1 MSVSSLS
8 RRCGMLV
15 AVLVLSC
22 AARTGAGEGRINTLT
37 DAEKRAG
44 WCLLFNGKDLDGWKI
59 AENKNA
65 FSVKDGI
72 LVVKGR
78 RGHLFYSG
86 DVSGATFKDFHFKA
100 DVMTKPKANSGLY
113 IHTAFQKGG
122 WPRKGYECQVNN
134 THKDRKKTAGIYGVK
149 DNFKAVAEDHEWFHY
164 EIILTGKRIQTKIN
178 GETIIDFT
186 EPENH
191 NVRGWPDRR
200 VSEGTFAIQAHDP
213 GSEVHYRNIK
223 VKTPETVKSA
233 KSKYPAASGRT
244 KPAPSARAAKDAG
257 DAKAER
263 LFKMARQA
271 EKMGQR
277 SAAASL
283 YSRVVGQYP
292 ESSFA
297 KRAGEKLKSLR
308 K

>member
-1 MSVSSLS
+1 MNVGGLS
-8 RRCGMLV
+8 RRCGMFV

-44 WCLLFNGKDLDGWKI
+44 WCLLFNGKDLDAWKI

-86 DVSGATFKDFHFKA
+86 EVSGATFKDFHFKA
-100 DVMTKPKANSGLY
+100 DVMTWPKANSGLY

-134 THKDRKKTAGIYGVK
+134 THKDPKKTAGIYAVK
-149 DNFKAVAEDHEWFHY
+149 DNFKAPAKDFEWFNY
-164 EIILTGKRIQTKIN
+164 EIILTGKRIRTKIN

-223 VKTPETVKSA
+223 VKTPETERSA
-233 KSKYPAASGRT
+233 KSKYPAASPARE
-244 KPAPSARAAKDAG
+244 PAPSARAAKDAG

-277 SAAASL
+277 SAAESL
-283 YSRVVGQYP
+283 YSKVVRQYP
-292 ESSFA
+292 DSTA
-297 KRAGEKLKSLR
+297 AGLARERLKSLR
-308 K
+308 R

>member
-1 MSVSSLS
+1 
-8 RRCGMLV
+8 
-15 AVLVLSC
+15 
-22 AARTGAGEGRINTLT
+22 E
-37 DAEKRAG
+37 
-44 WCLLFNGKDLDGWKI
+44 DLDGWKI

-65 FSVKDGI
+65 FTVKDGI

-86 DVSGATFKDFHFKA
+86 DVCNAAFKDFHFKA
-100 DVMTKPKANSGLY
+100 DVMTWPKANSGLY

-149 DNFKAVAEDHEWFHY
+149 DNFKAVAKDNEWFHY

-213 GSEVHYRNIK
+213 GSEVHYKNMM
-223 VKTPETVKSA
+223 VKTPETEKSA
-233 KSKYPAASGRT
+233 KSKYPAASGRA
-244 KPAPSARAAKDAG
+244 KPA
-257 DAKAER
+257 
-263 LFKMARQA
+263 ARQA
-271 EKMGQR
+271 EKMGRR

-283 YSRVVGQYP
+283 YSRVVRQYP
-292 ESSFA
+292 ESA
-297 KRAGEKLKSLR
+297 AAELARERLKSLR